1 MDPTKKALEGLKGV
15 KAAEVKHLKD
25 TRGTV
30 KVDYDPAEI
39 TVEAIVKATERSNHN
54 YRVAV
59 GDPKD
64 VPIPSEEIDCRI
76 ISSGGRFKIEEN
88 LGKGK
93 ITVVDF
99 YVDDR
104 PSRDMD
110 AWLSTLAKVH
120 GFARRRVLA
129 EPDSSALKQAK
140 ELFKI
145 EKLPYLRLYGRD
157 GTFLAEWKE
166 PARDPF
172 EDEIKKRK

>member
-1 MDPTKKALEGLKGV
+1 
-15 KAAEVKHLKD
+15 VKHLKD

-30 KVDYDPAEI
+30 KVDYDPAEV

-64 VPIPSEEIDCRI
+64 VPIPTEEIDCRI
-76 ISSGGRFKIEEN
+76 ISSGGRFRIEEN
-88 LGKGK
+88 LAKGK
-93 ITVVDF
+93 LTVVDF

-104 PSRDMD
+104 AGRDMD

-120 GFARRRVLA
+120 GFARRRILA

-145 EKLPYLRLYGRD
+145 EKLPYLRIYGRD
-157 GTFLAEWKE
+157 GAFLTAILSPDRDLVEAEL
-166 PARDPF
+166 RG
-172 EDEIKKRK
+172 RK